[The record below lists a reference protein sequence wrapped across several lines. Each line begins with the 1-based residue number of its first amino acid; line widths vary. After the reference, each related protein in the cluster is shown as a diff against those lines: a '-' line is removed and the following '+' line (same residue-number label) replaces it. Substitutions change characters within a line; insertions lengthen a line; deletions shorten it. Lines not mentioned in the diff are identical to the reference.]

1 MSKLKEWKNIK
12 FLINN
17 LEIEARYNQDTIEKI
32 FFPLLEKWTKMQKE
46 KHKRIVIFLAAPP
59 AVGKTTLS
67 QFLENLSRNNK
78 QFEEIQGIGLDGFH
92 YSNEFLI
99 KHTIEKNGERIVLKS
114 IKGAPETY
122 NYKAVEEKL
131 KKIKDENIMWPIY
144 NRKLHDVEKDKIRIE
159 KNIILI
165 EGNWLLLNE
174 DNWKELKKLSDYS
187 IMIIAE
193 KKLLKDRLITRK
205 IMGGISKKEAEEF
218 YEKSDKKNIERVL
231 NKIVKHDLT
240 LEMESDGDYIIKK

>member
-218 YEKSDKKNIERVL
+218 YEKSDKKI
-231 NKIVKHDLT
+231 
-240 LEMESDGDYIIKK
+240 

>member
-92 YSNEFLI
+92 YSNGFLI

-144 NRKLHDVEKDKIRIE
+144 NRKLHDIEEDKIRIE

-174 DNWKELKKLSDYS
+174 DNWKELKKFSDYS

-218 YEKSDKKNIERVL
+218 YEKSDKKI
-231 NKIVKHDLT
+231 
-240 LEMESDGDYIIKK
+240 